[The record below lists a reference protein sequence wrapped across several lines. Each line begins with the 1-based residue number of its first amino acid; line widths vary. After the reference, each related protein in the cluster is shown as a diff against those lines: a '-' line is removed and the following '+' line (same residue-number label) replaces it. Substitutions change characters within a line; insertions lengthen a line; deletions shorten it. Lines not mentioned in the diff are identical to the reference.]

1 MNFSANP
8 PSAERGVPLPLTV
21 FSGGRLSVDFAAHGG
36 ITEIRFFGKQK
47 ISDAAL
53 FRADPLSAF
62 CQLFRPYA
70 DFGHHDQ
77 YFLEFENTAFYPF
90 GYDSECV
97 FHEIRFRHRFTVL
110 NDALLF
116 ELETDAVKSFA
127 LKLGLTGAAAPV
139 RKPTREWKRL
149 LLEADGG
156 YAVSSFHDTHDG
168 KSMETH
174 LIAGSSGKLEFS
186 ATHHDIQKDYLSAPA
201 VNGYA
206 ALAIVFGSEKDAA
219 VQRFRELSGR
229 IAEFAA
235 GERKIY
241 RDSLSKYT
249 KLESE
254 FPVLNSFVSNMP
266 EILRSL
272 AVKDLPGAYC
282 ASNTGY
288 WVWGWDGMVHADAVM
303 LSGDWE
309 DIRSRLDFYRNTADP
324 VHGIF
329 HAIDP
334 GGGILAT
341 MAPPAQ
347 TIYCIMLFQYWLF
360 SRDAD
365 TVREFYPF
373 AASLL
378 KRVESE
384 VVGNTG
390 LYRGRGLYPDF
401 PEDLGQDGNDISS
414 FNNSILFQAFRC
426 MAELARRTGRTSDAS
441 RWTAN
446 ADTLRSGF
454 RTCLYDPGKHAFYDS
469 VSAETLK
476 PRRFYPVY
484 AVLALTPY
492 ASELA
497 EGIETELAE
506 YLYGNLCQRYGVSMF
521 ARKDEVFYSDGN
533 QLGFYCP
540 ATERFYRRL
549 LRHLPQ
555 EDSLLP
561 LIEREWGALQIA
573 EASSCE
579 AVNMGITPDRP
590 GKKQMFSV
598 AAYYAMIPEI
608 LCGLEFQADRLLFHD
623 PVREVGG
630 WKLANLRFG
639 GGLLNFEFQGEG
651 RHIAS
656 IEADGIP
663 AENRELP
670 AALLE
675 AGIHSIIIHLKD

>member
-1 MNFSANP
+1 M
-8 PSAERGVPLPLTV
+8 
-21 FSGGRLSVDFAAHGG
+21 
-36 ITEIRFFGKQK
+36 
-47 ISDAAL
+47 
-53 FRADPLSAF
+53 
-62 CQLFRPYA
+62 
-70 DFGHHDQ
+70 
-77 YFLEFENTAFYPF
+77 
-90 GYDSECV
+90 
-97 FHEIRFRHRFTVL
+97 
-110 NDALLF
+110 
-116 ELETDAVKSFA
+116 
-127 LKLGLTGAAAPV
+127 
-139 RKPTREWKRL
+139 
-149 LLEADGG
+149 
-156 YAVSSFHDTHDG
+156 
-168 KSMETH
+168 
-174 LIAGSSGKLEFS
+174 
-186 ATHHDIQKDYLSAPA
+186 
-201 VNGYA
+201 
-206 ALAIVFGSEKDAA
+206 
-219 VQRFRELSGR
+219 
-229 IAEFAA
+229 
-235 GERKIY
+235 
-241 RDSLSKYT
+241 
-249 KLESE
+249 
-254 FPVLNSFVSNMP
+254 NSFVSNMP

-579 AVNMGITPDRP
+579 AVNMGITSDRP